1 MTGTCTCTVDVP
13 RLIRPQHVVR
23 SLCLVNVSLN
33 VAVASSRLSSC
44 VSSGMA
50 EMNRSVRFSSLKDR
64 TGDDSVL
71 GLFGR
76 RSSSAVSVA
85 PPVMRMGVR

>member
-1 MTGTCTCTVDVP
+1 M
-13 RLIRPQHVVR
+13 
-23 SLCLVNVSLN
+23 N

-50 EMNRSVRFSSLKDR
+50 EINRSVRFSSLNDG
-64 TGDDSVL
+64 TGDDSGL

-76 RSSSAVSVA
+76 RSSSAVRVA
-85 PPVMRMGVR
+85 PPVMRIGVRC

>member
-1 MTGTCTCTVDVP
+1 MK
-13 RLIRPQHVVR
+13 
-23 SLCLVNVSLN
+23 VSLK

-50 EMNRSVRFSSLKDR
+50 EMNRSVRFSAVNDV
-64 TGDDSVL
+64 TGVGGAGL
-71 GLFGR
+71 GPVGR
-76 RSSSAVSVA
+76 RSSRAVRVA

>member
-1 MTGTCTCTVDVP
+1 MDVP
-13 RLIRPQHVVR
+13 RSISPQQVVR

-50 EMNRSVRFSSLKDR
+50 EMNRSVRFSSLKEG

-76 RSSSAVSVA
+76 SSSSAVSVA
-85 PPVMRMGVR
+85 PPVMRIGVR